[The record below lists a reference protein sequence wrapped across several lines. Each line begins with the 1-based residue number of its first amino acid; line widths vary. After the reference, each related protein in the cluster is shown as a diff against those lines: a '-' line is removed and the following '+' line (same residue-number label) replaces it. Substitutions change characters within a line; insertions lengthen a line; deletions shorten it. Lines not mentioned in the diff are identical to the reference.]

1 MRKYVLYEMLYRVKK
16 KITRKKE
23 RKENDVCI
31 FLHSRTFIVKI
42 IVIKKKKLVLKQI
55 QKSRSR
61 GNTIDQLFE
70 FRIKLRDQ
78 KIKKKRNKYSCLI
91 LDKKKKE
98 KKGEI

>member
-1 MRKYVLYEMLYRVKK
+1 MRKYVLYEMLYRVKKK

-70 FRIKLRDQ
+70 KSFKLRDQ
-78 KIKKKRNKYSCLI
+78 KIKKKGTNTLA
-91 LDKKKKE
+91 
-98 KKGEI
+98 